1 MDDMIQHLR
10 SMRNGK
16 NDPFVSAHVN
26 ALPSQ
31 PSPGFDDAELLV
43 RMEKRLS
50 AASGSDAYNNET
62 FGDMSSEGW
71 SFEQA
76 LAANKRLRGE
86 GPCAIAAPDAHSL
99 PSPAFKSMRAFPKPC
114 LGLQYAHLPTW
125 KSARTGDPKY
135 QLFKAAQDG
144 CLACVK
150 DLIQASVDPS
160 SVSTNMGLT
169 AADYAAWGTAD
180 GCSAVVQYLQT
191 LGATSKKSSQREAK
205 TECGVMN
212 PCSGCARAHVPKW
225 KSARAGERKYTL
237 FRAAEDG
244 CLACVKDLILEGI
257 DPFSVSTNCGYTAA
271 DYAGW
276 GTAEGCQE
284 VLEHL
289 HALGVTPKQPQK
301 RARVAELD
309 ILERTNRVEGLAT
322 PIESGFGY
330 RMLGKMGWKPGAGLR
345 DDGIKE
351 PLSVVVKHGR
361 EGF

>member
-1 MDDMIQHLR
+1 
-10 SMRNGK
+10 
-16 NDPFVSAHVN
+16 
-26 ALPSQ
+26 
-31 PSPGFDDAELLV
+31 
-43 RMEKRLS
+43 
-50 AASGSDAYNNET
+50 
-62 FGDMSSEGW
+62 
-71 SFEQA
+71 
-76 LAANKRLRGE
+76 
-86 GPCAIAAPDAHSL
+86 
-99 PSPAFKSMRAFPKPC
+99 
-114 LGLQYAHLPTW
+114 
-125 KSARTGDPKY
+125 
-135 QLFKAAQDG
+135 
-144 CLACVK
+144 
-150 DLIQASVDPS
+150 
-160 SVSTNMGLT
+160 
-169 AADYAAWGTAD
+169 
-180 GCSAVVQYLQT
+180 
-191 LGATSKKSSQREAK
+191 
-205 TECGVMN
+205 MN
-212 PCSGCARAHVPKW
+212 PCSGYARAHVPKW